1 MFSINDTHLKERLL
15 RDNAL
20 TLLKAID
27 VCRSAELAK
36 TQMQA
41 MQTPHV
47 VQDAAVDA
55 VKKAERRTHTGG
67 WNKSNSSAMRKTI
80 SVCHKCGNKHEP
92 RQCPAYGAACHKCG
106 KNNHFSKMC
115 KSGTDKNNNH
125 KTKAMNNIETEVNS
139 FIHRHD
145 RKRR

>member
-1 MFSINDTHLKERLL
+1 M
-15 RDNAL
+15 
-20 TLLKAID
+20 LKAID

-55 VKKAERRTHTGG
+55 VKRAERRTHTGSL
-67 WNKSNSSAMRKTI
+67 NKNNSSAMRKTT

-92 RQCPAYGAACHKCG
+92 RQCPA
-106 KNNHFSKMC
+106 
-115 KSGTDKNNNH
+115 
-125 KTKAMNNIETEVNS
+125 
-139 FIHRHD
+139 
-145 RKRR
+145 